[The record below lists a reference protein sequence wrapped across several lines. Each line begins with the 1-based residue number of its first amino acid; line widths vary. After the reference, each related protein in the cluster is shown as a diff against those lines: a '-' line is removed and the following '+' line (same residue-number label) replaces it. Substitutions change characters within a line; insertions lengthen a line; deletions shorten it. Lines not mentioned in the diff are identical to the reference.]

1 MGKGAW
7 PRPCPS
13 APRMGRGRASRA
25 RRTGG
30 VILGVVAVAL
40 AVGVMALFTLYTTC
54 GLRGCP
60 DVRLLRG
67 YVPDEASVV
76 LDRNGAELMKLYRVR
91 RVVVPLDS
99 LPEYVPQAFVA
110 IEDRRFYEHDGVDWT
125 RALGAA
131 WANLRAG
138 GIAEGFSTITMQLA
152 RNLFPDRLPPR
163 ERTLG
168 RKLGEI
174 RVARMIEQTYDK
186 DEILE
191 LYINQIYFGSGAWG
205 VEAAAREYFGKPASE
220 LTLPEAALLAGIVL
234 APSRLNPRANR
245 ELALGRRQLVLR
257 RMAAEGYITEAEAAD
272 AMAARLRVARGSIT
286 EDRTAAYF
294 VEEARQILEQ
304 RFGEA
309 VYTGGLRIYTTLDR
323 RVQEVAEAEIG
334 RQLAAIEAG
343 AYGPYRHASYSPRR
357 APADTAESATPY
369 LQGAMVVMDVET
381 GDVLALVGGRDFRDS
396 RFDRAVQSRRQPG
409 SAFKPFVYAAA
420 VAEGYPTTHLLDDS
434 PLRIVQA
441 GGRIWTPRN
450 FGGSYAG
457 LIPMREALVQ
467 SRNVATVRL
476 AEEVGIRDVIEMARR
491 MGVDGDL
498 PEYPSIAIGAGG
510 VSLLDMTAAYAAF
523 GTLGRRVEPRFIL
536 RVEDRAGRVLWRP
549 EVRTRRAIDP
559 GVAFLVLDMMR
570 DVVNRGTGTA
580 VRAVGYTGPAAGKT
594 GTTNDATDVWFI
606 GVTPSLAAGVWIGMD
621 RPQPIVPGATGG
633 RLAAPVWGRVMR
645 RLPAA
650 AGPDW
655 TPPPGVETRLVDAS
669 GAIIGPGC
677 WTSGV
682 VRTEYFLAGTAPD
695 GQCGRILVPA
705 MPDSALEDSLL
716 GEEYVPWWRAPSDSQ
731 PLRGGPPDSEQ
742 QRPDTGV
749 HGDGAQAD
757 SAAVR
762 RQRERDGGDG
772 RGPPREDREEDAR
785 GERRPRLLGR
795 PGPPLRLP
803 GRDRR

>member
-1 MGKGAW
+1 M
-7 PRPCPS
+7 
-13 APRMGRGRASRA
+13 

-40 AVGVMALFTLYTTC
+40 AVGAVALFTLYMTC

-76 LDRNGAELMKLYRVR
+76 LDRDGEELVKLYRVQ

-99 LPEYVPQAFVA
+99 LPGYVPQAFVA

-152 RNLFPDRLPPR
+152 RNLFPDRLPAR

-174 RVARMIEQTYDK
+174 RVARAIEQTYDK
-186 DEILE
+186 EEILE

-205 VEAAAREYFGKPASE
+205 IEAASRVYFGKPASE
-220 LTLPEAALLAGIVL
+220 LTLAEAALLAGIVR
-234 APSRLNPRANR
+234 APSRLNPRVNR
-245 ELALGRRQLVLR
+245 TLAVARRQSVLR
-257 RMAAEGYITEAEAAD
+257 RMAAEGFITGAEAAE
-272 AMAARLRVARGSIT
+272 AMAAPLRLARDSGG
-286 EDRTAAYF
+286 EDRTAGYF
-294 VEEARQILEQ
+294 VELARQIVER

-323 RVQEVAEAEIG
+323 RAQEVAEAELR

-343 AYGPYRHASYSPRR
+343 AYGPYRHPRYRPRR

-369 LQGAMVVMDVET
+369 LQGAVVVMDVET

-396 RFDRAVQSRRQPG
+396 QFDRAVQSRRQPG

-420 VAEGYPTTHLLDDS
+420 VAEGYTTTHVLDDS
-434 PLRIVQA
+434 PLRVVQA
-441 GGRIWTPRN
+441 GGRTWAPRN

-457 LIPMREALVQ
+457 PISMREALVQ

-476 AEEVGIRDVIEMARR
+476 AQEVGIRDVIALARR
-491 MGVDGDL
+491 LGVDGDL

-523 GTLGRRVEPRFIL
+523 AALGRRVEPRFIL

-549 EVRTRRAIDP
+549 EVRRRHVLDP

-570 DVVNRGTGTA
+570 DVVDRGTGTA

-606 GVTPSLAAGVWIGMD
+606 GVTPSLAAGVWIGLD
-621 RPQPIVPGATGG
+621 RPQPIVAGATGG

-655 TPPPGVETRLVDAS
+655 RPPPGVETRLIDAS
-669 GAIIGPGC
+669 GAIIQPGC
-677 WTSGV
+677 WASGP
-682 VRTEYFLAGTAPD
+682 VRAEYFLAGTAPA
-695 GQCGRILVPA
+695 GRCGRILVPS

-716 GEEYVPWWRAPSDSQ
+716 GEEYVPWWRAPGDSQ
-731 PLRGGPPDSEQ
+731 P
-742 QRPDTGV
+742 QRPWPAGTDEAR
-749 HGDGAQAD
+749 HDAGDGVEGARADTATGGRGRGHEAGDVGRQPAQEE
-757 SAAVR
+757 R
-762 RQRERDGGDG
+762 EERDDE
-772 RGPPREDREEDAR
+772 PR

-803 GRDRR
+803 ERDRR

>member
-1 MGKGAW
+1 M
-7 PRPCPS
+7 
-13 APRMGRGRASRA
+13 

-40 AVGVMALFTLYTTC
+40 AAGAVVLFTLYMTC

-99 LPEYVPQAFVA
+99 LPGYVPQAFVA
-110 IEDRRFYEHDGVDWT
+110 IEDRRFYEHDGVDWA

-131 WANLRAG
+131 WANVRAG
-138 GIAEGFSTITMQLA
+138 GIEEGFSTITMQLA
-152 RNLFPDRLPPR
+152 RNLFPDRLPAR

-174 RVARMIEQTYDK
+174 RVARSIERTYDK
-186 DEILE
+186 HEILE
-191 LYINQIYFGSGAWG
+191 LYVNQIYFGSGAWG
-205 VEAAAREYFGKPASE
+205 VEAAAREYFGKPAAE
-220 LTLPEAALLAGIVL
+220 LTLAEAALLAGIVL

-257 RMAAEGYITEAEAAD
+257 RMAAEGFITQAQAAEA
-272 AMAARLRVARGSIT
+272 MEARLRLVRGGGT

-294 VEEARQILEQ
+294 VEEARQIVEE

-323 RVQEVAEAEIG
+323 RTQEVAEAELG
-334 RQLAAIEAG
+334 RQLDATEAG
-343 AYGPYRHASYSPRR
+343 AYGPYRYASYSPRR
-357 APADTAESATPY
+357 TPADTAESVTPY
-369 LQGAMVVMDVET
+369 LQGAMVVMEVET

-420 VAEGYPTTHLLDDS
+420 VAEGYPTTHVLDDS
-434 PLRIVQA
+434 PLRVVQA
-441 GGRIWTPRN
+441 GGRAWTPRN

-457 LIPMREALVQ
+457 PIPMREALVQ

-476 AEEVGIRDVIEMARR
+476 AEEVGIRDVIAMARR

-523 GTLGRRVEPRFIL
+523 GALGRGVEPRFIL

-549 EVRTRRAIDP
+549 EARTRRAIDP

-580 VRAVGYTGPAAGKT
+580 VRAVGYAGPAAGKT

-621 RPQPIVPGATGG
+621 RPQQIVPGATGG

-645 RLPAA
+645 QLPAA

-677 WTSGV
+677 WTSGA
-682 VRTEYFLAGTAPD
+682 VRTEYFLAGTAP
-695 GQCGRILVPA
+695 GGRCGRILVPT

-716 GEEYVPWWRAPSDSQ
+716 GEEYVPWWRAPADSQ
-731 PLRGGPPDSEQ
+731 QPRGRPWDAEEA
-742 QRPDTGV
+742 RPDTGGR
-749 HGDGAQAD
+749 GDGARAD
-757 SAAVR
+757 STATR
-762 RQRERDGGDG
+762 RERERDGGDA
-772 RGPPREDREEDAR
+772 RRRPRE
-785 GERRPRLLGR
+785 ERDEQRRDDGPPRLLGR
-795 PGPPLRLP
+795 PGPTVRPP

>member
-1 MGKGAW
+1 MH
-7 PRPCPS
+7 
-13 APRMGRGRASRA
+13 
-25 RRTGG
+25 RTVG

-40 AVGVMALFTLYTTC
+40 AAGAMVLFTLYMTC

-67 YVPDEASVV
+67 YIPDEASVL
-76 LDRNGAELMKLYRVR
+76 LDRNGEELIELYRVR

-99 LPEYVPQAFVA
+99 LPAYVPQAFVA
-110 IEDRRFYEHDGVDWT
+110 IEDRRFYEHDGVDWA

-131 WANLRAG
+131 WANVRAG
-138 GIAEGFSTITMQLA
+138 GIEEGFSTITMQLA
-152 RNLFPDRLPPR
+152 RNLFPDRLPAR

-174 RVARMIEQTYDK
+174 HVARSIEHAYDK

-191 LYINQIYFGSGAWG
+191 LYVNQIYFGSGAWG

-220 LTLPEAALLAGIVL
+220 LTLAEAALLAGIVL
-234 APSRLNPRANR
+234 APSRYNPRANR
-245 ELALGRRQLVLR
+245 AVALARRQLVLR
-257 RMAAEGYITEAEAAD
+257 RMAAEGFITEAQAAEAMD
-272 AMAARLRVARGSIT
+272 ARLRLARGGGR
-286 EDRTAAYF
+286 EDQAAAYF
-294 VEEARQILEQ
+294 VEEARQILEA

-323 RVQEVAEAEIG
+323 GAQAAAEAELE
-334 RQLAAIEAG
+334 RQLDAIESG
-343 AYGPYRHASYSPRR
+343 AYGPYRHARYRPRR
-357 APADTAESATPY
+357 VPADTAESVTQY
-369 LQGAMVVMDVET
+369 LQGAMVVLDVET

-420 VAEGYPTTHLLDDS
+420 VEEGYPPTHVLDDS
-434 PLRIVQA
+434 PVRLVQV
-441 GGRIWTPRN
+441 GGRVWAPRN

-457 LIPMREALVQ
+457 PIPMREALVQ
-467 SRNVATVRL
+467 SRNAATVRL
-476 AEEVGIRDVIEMARR
+476 AEAVGIRDVIAMARR
-491 MGVDGDL
+491 MGIDGEL

-523 GTLGRRVEPRFIL
+523 GALGRRVEPRLIL

-549 EVRTRRAIDP
+549 RVRRQRALDP

-580 VRAVGYTGPAAGKT
+580 VRAVGYAGPAAGKT

-606 GVTPSLAAGVWIGMD
+606 GVTPSLAAGVWIGLD

-650 AGPDW
+650 GRPDW
-655 TPPPGVETRLVDAS
+655 TPPPGVETRYVDAS
-669 GAIIGPGC
+669 GTIVGPGC
-677 WTSGV
+677 WSNGV
-682 VRTEYFLAGTAPD
+682 VRTEYFLAGTAP
-695 GQCGRILVPA
+695 GGWCNRVRVPSV
-705 MPDSALEDSLL
+705 PDSVLEDSLL
-716 GEEYVPWWRAPSDSQ
+716 GEEYVPWWRVPEDSQ
-731 PLRGGPPDSEQ
+731 PRWRRPRRERAD
-742 QRPDTGV
+742 PDTSVRG
-749 HGDGAQAD
+749 D
-757 SAAVR
+757 SARAG
-762 RQRERDGGDG
+762 RQREWEDVRREPPPDDVPDRRPRDEQE
-772 RGPPREDREEDAR
+772 REFRDRR
-785 GERRPRLLGR
+785 PPRLLGR
-795 PGPPLRLP
+795 PGPPVKP
-803 GRDRR
+803 PDRR

>member
-1 MGKGAW
+1 M
-7 PRPCPS
+7 
-13 APRMGRGRASRA
+13 

-30 VILGVVAVAL
+30 VILGVATVAL
-40 AVGVMALFTLYTTC
+40 AAGAVALFTLYMTC

-67 YVPDEASVV
+67 YIPDEASVV
-76 LDRNGAELMKLYRVR
+76 LDRNGVELMKLYRVR

-99 LPEYVPQAFVA
+99 LPAYVPQAFVA
-110 IEDRRFYEHDGVDWT
+110 IEDRRFYEHNGVDWA

-152 RNLFPDRLPPR
+152 RNLFPDRLPAR

-174 RVARMIEQTYDK
+174 RVARAIEQTYDK

-205 VEAAAREYFGKPASE
+205 VEAASRVYFGKPAAE
-220 LTLPEAALLAGIVL
+220 LTLAEAALLAGIVR

-245 ELALGRRQLVLR
+245 TLSLGRRQLVLR
-257 RMAAEGYITEAEAAD
+257 RMAAEGFVTQAEAAE
-272 AMAARLRVARGSIT
+272 AMEAPLRLARGGAT
-286 EDRTAAYF
+286 EDSAAAYF
-294 VEEARQILEQ
+294 VEVARQIVER

-309 VYTGGLRIYTTLDR
+309 VYTGGLRIYTTLDLR
-323 RVQEVAEAEIG
+323 TQEVAEAELT

-343 AYGPYRHASYSPRR
+343 AYGPYRHPTYRGRR
-357 APADTAESATPY
+357 APADTAESSTPY
-369 LQGAMVVMDVET
+369 LQGAMVVMEVET

-420 VAEGYPTTHLLDDS
+420 VAEGYPTTHVLDDS

-441 GGRIWTPRN
+441 GGRAWAPRN

-457 LIPMREALVQ
+457 PIPMREALVQ

-476 AEEVGIRDVIEMARR
+476 AQEVGIRDVIRMARR
-491 MGVDGDL
+491 LGVGGDL

-510 VSLLDMTAAYAAF
+510 VSLLDMTAAYAVFA
-523 GTLGRRVEPRFIL
+523 GLGRRVEPRFIL

-549 EVRTRRAIDP
+549 EVRSRRALDP

-606 GVTPSLAAGVWIGMD
+606 GVTPSLAAGVWIGLD

-645 RLPAA
+645 QLPGA

-655 TPPPGVETRLVDAS
+655 RPPPGVETRFVDAS

-677 WTSGV
+677 WTSGA
-682 VRTEYFLAGTAPD
+682 VRAEYFLAGTAPD
-695 GQCGRILVPA
+695 GRCSRILVPS
-705 MPDSALEDSLL
+705 MPDTALEDSLL
-716 GEEYVPWWRAPSDSQ
+716 GEEYVPRWQAPADSQARRRWPPGTGEAPPDPGGRSDSA
-731 PLRGGPPDSEQ
+731 R
-742 QRPDTGV
+742 
-749 HGDGAQAD
+749 AD
-757 SAAVR
+757 SAAAW
-762 RQRERDGGDG
+762 REREGDEAGAG
-772 RGPPREDREEDAR
+772 RRPPREEREEERHD
-785 GERRPRLLGR
+785 ERRPRLLGR

-803 GRDRR
+803 DGDRR